1 MSHGIITAPSVI
13 ALPAPATPIAIRPAH
28 LGDLAFIDR
37 LQKMHSKMVGWMP
50 TKQLEGKIAAGHVL
64 VAEEAGSGQRA
75 AGSNSEEVGSRQ
87 RAVGSAEAHSQPTAY
102 GLPPT
107 AIGYAIARDQ
117 YFKRDDVGII
127 YQLNVLPNYQRG
139 LIGAHLL
146 KAVFD
151 RAAYG
156 CRLFCCW
163 CAQDL
168 AANRFWE
175 AMGFVPLAFRTGG
188 GGRRHVGTK
197 AHRHEGEDRSAS
209 AAERQPS
216 VPSCLNASV
225 PAARIHIFWQKR
237 IREGD
242 EGPNATP
249 WWFPCKTDSGAIRED
264 RIVLPIPPGLRW
276 SDEMPVILPQAQ
288 KSDVRD
294 QTSEEALPDRRRSG
308 SSSLTSDLRPLTSKA
323 KRPPL
328 NMSCG
333 LRTVD
338 EVAPAPRARA
348 KREPRA
354 KTKCDP
360 KLIAAAR
367 ELRDRWL
374 EKVNAGVLLPA
385 EAGKYELTRRIAA
398 SRAVSAPMLPE
409 QGSIAA

>member
-64 VAEEAGSGQRA
+64 VAEE
-75 AGSNSEEVGSRQ
+75 VGSRQ
-87 RAVGSAEAHSQPTAY
+87 RAVGSSEAPPPPTAY
-102 GLPPT
+102 SLPPT

-127 YQLNVLPNYQRG
+127 YQLNVVPTHQRG

-146 KAVFD
+146 KAVFE

-163 CAQDL
+163 CAQDI

-175 AMGFVPLAFRTGG
+175 AMGFVPLAFRAGS
-188 GGRRHVGTK
+188 RDK
-197 AHRHEGEDRSAS
+197 DR
-209 AAERQPS
+209 
-216 VPSCLNASV
+216 V
-225 PAARIHIFWQKR
+225 HIFWQKR

-242 EGPNATP
+242 TVTP

-264 RIVLPIPPGLRW
+264 RIVLPIPPGVSW
-276 SDEMPVILPQAQ
+276 WDEMPRILPQAGNPKLETRNPKQ
-288 KSDVRD
+288 ISLKS
-294 QTSEEALPDRRRSG
+294 RRRSNV
-308 SSSLTSDLRPLTSKA
+308 TN
-323 KRPPL
+323 PPRYGISATKL
-328 NMSCG
+328 HFG
-333 LRTVD
+333 
-338 EVAPAPRARA
+338 APAAPTAVKARRVTA
-348 KREPRA
+348 KS
-354 KTKCDP
+354 DP
-360 KLIAAAR
+360 KLLAAAR

-374 EKVNAGVLLPA
+374 EEVNCGGELPNHMP
-385 EAGKYELTRRIAA
+385 KYHLTRPAA
-398 SRAVSAPMLPE
+398 LPRRPL
-409 QGSIAA
+409 GSTRMILAA